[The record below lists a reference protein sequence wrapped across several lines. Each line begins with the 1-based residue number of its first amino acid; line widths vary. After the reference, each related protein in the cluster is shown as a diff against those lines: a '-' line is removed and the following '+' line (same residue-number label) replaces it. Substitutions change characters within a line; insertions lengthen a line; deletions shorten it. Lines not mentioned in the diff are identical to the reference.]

1 VTAVTFRG
9 ADLTAAIIARLTGAG
24 FTVGDGQAPESAGWQ
39 GAQGASAYIP
49 YVDVHPSPGGL
60 ADGTML
66 NPYVDVA
73 ADYQIISVGATR
85 AQAETVGDAV
95 RASLQGSPLTVGNG
109 RTVAHLRFDM
119 PGGVVRDPDV
129 QPSVFY
135 VSDRWRILTVPS

>member
-1 VTAVTFRG
+1 MTVTFRG

-24 FTVGDGQAPESAGWQ
+24 FIVGDGVAPESAGWQ
-39 GAQGASAYIP
+39 GAQGTSQYVP
-49 YVDVHPSPGGL
+49 YVDVHPTPGGL
-60 ADGTML
+60 VDGTMQ
-66 NPYVDVA
+66 NPYVDAA

-95 RASLQGSPLTVGNG
+95 RASLQGSPLTVANG
-109 RTVAHLRFDM
+109 RTVAHLRLDM
-119 PGGVVRDPDV
+119 LGGVIRDDSV